1 MLLYLRHFFGIS
13 IVLIIIAMIIVAY
26 SFNTAANN
34 VISKQAEQNNI
45 ALTKGF
51 YNTVWKKD
59 PQIKTLFYTI
69 PASQQLQY
77 KEFIDF
83 SKETLFFLQDLPIVK
98 FNIYSPQGTRIF
110 STDQKR
116 IYISSNTADDN
127 PIKGKIDTDINPR
140 SVSSTGEVQSEIIHG
155 AKFQTISGREKKG
168 TLVRTLVPL
177 MPDDYVEV
185 LGNRSDKVE
194 AVVEIYLDASEY
206 SSDLQ
211 FSQTLSTAFVIISFA
226 SMYMGFL
233 ISSRKAEKIIDK
245 QHETYVELETAKA
258 RAETENKQKSQ
269 FLANISHELRTPL
282 NAIIGFSEIIKDEV
296 MGELGNDQYK
306 AYVRDIH
313 SSGVHLLSLINDILD
328 YSKAE
333 AGKLELEYEDVD
345 LNKLIAAC
353 LRLQEPRAK
362 SADVLLEKDLPS
374 EHLIINSDAKRLK
387 QVLLNLLSNAVK
399 FTPQGG
405 IVKVSGWH
413 NLKDNTISLEVK
425 DSGIGISPKD
435 LAKALAPFG
444 QVDNELARRY
454 EGTGLGLPLTKKFV
468 ELLGGKM
475 HLESEINKGTTVTVT
490 LPIKPKTA
498 DDRKRVMRSR
508 SSNMTTEF

>member
-1 MLLYLRHFFGIS
+1 M
-13 IVLIIIAMIIVAY
+13 IAAMFIVAY

-34 VISKQAEQNNI
+34 VILKQAEQNNI
-45 ALTKGF
+45 SLSKGF

-59 PQIKTLFYTI
+59 PQLKTLFYTI

-77 KEFIDF
+77 REFIDF
-83 SKETLFFLQDLPIVK
+83 SKNTLYFLQDLPIVK
-98 FNIYSPQGTRIF
+98 FNIYSPEGVRIF

-116 IYISSNTADDN
+116 IYISSSTADDN
-127 PIKGKIDTDINPR
+127 PIKGDINKNISPR
-140 SVSSTGEVQSEIIHG
+140 NVAQEGEVRSEIIHG
-155 AKFQTISGREKKG
+155 AKFVTASGKEKKG
-168 TLVRTLVPL
+168 TLVRTLIPML
-177 MPDDYVEV
+177 PDDFVEI
-185 LGNRSDKVE
+185 LGNRAGKTE
-194 AVVEIYLDASEY
+194 AILEIYLDTTEY
-206 SSDLQ
+206 SSDLL
-211 FSQTLSTAFVIISFA
+211 FYQTISIAFVIISFT
-226 SMYMGFL
+226 SMYVGFL

-296 MGELGNDQYK
+296 MGELGNEQYK
-306 AYVRDIH
+306 NYVRDIH

-333 AGKLELEYEDVD
+333 AGKLELEYEDID
-345 LNKLIAAC
+345 LNKLVASC

-362 SADVLLEKDLPS
+362 SAAVMLEKELPS
-374 EHLIINSDAKRLK
+374 DHIIINSDAKRLK

-405 IVKVSGWH
+405 TVKISSWI
-413 NLKDNTISLEVK
+413 NFKDGTISIEVK

-435 LAKALAPFG
+435 LAKALSPFG

-468 ELLGGKM
+468 ELLGGKL
-475 HLESEINKGTTVTVT
+475 HLESEVNKGTTVTVT
-490 LPIKPKTA
+490 VPQKPRPA
-498 DDRKRVMRSR
+498 EDEM
-508 SSNMTTEF
+508 NMTRQPRRSKSANILSEF

>member
-1 MLLYLRHFFGIS
+1 M
-13 IVLIIIAMIIVAY
+13 IVAMFIVAY

-45 ALTKGF
+45 SLSKGF
-51 YNTVWKKD
+51 YNNVWKKD
-59 PQIKTLFYTI
+59 PQLKTLFYTI
-69 PASQQLQY
+69 PPSQQLQY
-77 KEFIDF
+77 REFIDF
-83 SKETLFFLQDLPIVK
+83 SKNTLFFLQDLPIVK
-98 FNIYSPQGTRIF
+98 FNIYSPDGVRIF
-110 STDQKR
+110 STDQRR
-116 IYISSNTADDN
+116 IYISSSTADDN
-127 PIKGKIDTDINPR
+127 PIKGDIDKSINPR
-140 SVSSTGEVQSEIIHG
+140 SVATDGTVRSEIIHG
-155 AKFQTISGREKKG
+155 AEFQTISGKEKTG
-168 TLVRTLVPL
+168 TLVRTIIPL
-177 MPDDYVEV
+177 MQDDYVEI
-185 LGNRSDKVE
+185 LGNREGKTE
-194 AVVEIYLDASEY
+194 AILEIYLDATEY
-206 SSDLQ
+206 SSDLL
-211 FSQTLSTAFVIISFA
+211 FYQTLSIAFVIISFT
-226 SMYMGFL
+226 SMYVGFL

-296 MGELGNDQYK
+296 MGELGNEQYK
-306 AYVRDIH
+306 NYVRDIH

-333 AGKLELEYEDVD
+333 AGKLELEYEDID
-345 LNKLIAAC
+345 LNKLVASC

-362 SADVLLEKDLPS
+362 SAAVALDKELPS
-374 EHLIINSDAKRLK
+374 DHIIVNSDAKRLK
-387 QVLLNLLSNAVK
+387 QVFLNLLSNAVK

-405 IVKVSGWH
+405 MVKISAWH
-413 NLKDNTISLEVK
+413 NLKDNTVSIEVK

-468 ELLGGKM
+468 ELLGGKL
-475 HLESEINKGTTVTVT
+475 HLESEINKGTIVTVT
-490 LPIKPKTA
+490 IPTKPKPLTEEQL
-498 DDRKRVMRSR
+498 RKPQRSK
-508 SSNMTTEF
+508 SANILSEF